1 MKAANEQMVQEIKA
15 IVDLYAMQDA
25 KLKLV
30 NLAEEVIEAAS
41 AYSEFL
47 TPQLSNDDI
56 GKLMFRL
63 TNFKDAPYERI
74 ALCGL
79 TLAVIMG
86 QKRLTANSASQLT
99 GAYIQSEFT
108 AEDTA
113 ERSSVIQ
120 MMRDVY
126 LQAKEKEELY

>member
-1 MKAANEQMVQEIKA
+1 MKAANEMMVQEIKA
-15 IVDLYAMQDA
+15 IVNLYAVQDA
-25 KLKLV
+25 KLKLQAS
-30 NLAEEVIEAAS
+30 AEEVIEAAS

-47 TPQLSNDDI
+47 SPQLSNDDI

-74 ALCGL
+74 VLCGL

-86 QKRLTANSASQLT
+86 QRRLTANSASQLT

-126 LQAKEKEELY
+126 LQAKEKEQLY

>member
-1 MKAANEQMVQEIKA
+1 MKAANEKMVQEMKA

-25 KLKLV
+25 KLKLHAS
-30 NLAEEVIEAAS
+30 AEEIIEAAS
-41 AYSEFL
+41 AYSKFL
-47 TPQLSNDDI
+47 SPQLSNDDI

-74 ALCGL
+74 VLCGL

-86 QKRLTANSASQLT
+86 QRRFTANSASQLT

-108 AEDTA
+108 AEDTV
-113 ERSSVIQ
+113 ERTSVIQ
-120 MMRDVY
+120 MMKEVY
-126 LQAKEKEELY
+126 LQAKEKEQLY